1 MNLKTD
7 LRTQRE
13 LKKFATEFGVDA
25 EKFKREAIQEKMAS
39 DLNLLKKTDQKRSL
53 QLIKEDL

>member
-13 LKKFATEFGVDA
+13 LKRFAAEFGVDA